1 MDTHIDHGEVKFNR
15 AIRILWIVYFIALL
29 NTLVVLVVHDWMY
42 KHQSLGVLVGAL
54 AFIIFVLCVFV
65 NFYCF
70 ALSRKARWA
79 KNLLLI
85 YSVFGLIMDILS
97 LAFKHDTLFSVAN
110 FGVAVVL
117 AGINLYYILYISA
130 NKQLSAFFHDAGYQ
144 TKSWYN
150 NRATIWL
157 TSIFAVSSMILM
169 GFGLA
174 LIVRTSSGG
183 ANADFITGS
192 QYFQGKVKT
201 KNFIKAFYW
210 WKRAA
215 NLGYAPAEDN
225 VGVCYSQGFGVP
237 QDFSKALYWYNK
249 AAAQGDAFAEMK
261 LGYAYLKG
269 NGVTKN
275 HDTAFSYFH
284 KSAAK
289 GFSDSEAMM
298 GLFYLNGFNVQ
309 KNAVVANS
317 WFEKAANQGNLS
329 AEYHLA
335 DDYYWGTGIGQDPMK
350 ALYWWKKAADQGG
363 NLGKKAAH
371 DIKVVEQGSV
381 K

>member
-1 MDTHIDHGEVKFNR
+1 MDTTIDQSEIKFITSIRVLWTVYYIGLPIDLILGVHIW
-15 AIRILWIVYFIALL
+15 L
-29 NTLVVLVVHDWMY
+29 Y
-42 KHQSLGVLVGAL
+42 KHQPLGVFVGVQAL
-54 AFIIFVLCVFV
+54 TISLACVMAILL
-65 NFYCF
+65 F
-70 ALSRKARWA
+70 ALSRKSRWA
-79 KNLLLI
+79 KNILFI
-85 YSVFGLIMDILS
+85 YFIFGFIGTILM
-97 LAFKHDTLFSVAN
+97 LAFKHATLFEITVYSA
-110 FGVAVVL
+110 GVVL
-117 AGINLYYILYISA
+117 AGINLYCILYISA
-130 NKQLSAFFHDAGYQ
+130 NKQLSAFFHDAGYKA
-144 TKSWYN
+144 KSWYN
-150 NRATIWL
+150 YRATIWL
-157 TSIFAVSSMILM
+157 TSIFVVSSMTLM
-169 GFGLA
+169 SFGLVLA
-174 LIVRTSSGG
+174 IKTSSGG
-183 ANADFITGS
+183 ANADYITGS

-225 VGVCYSQGFGVP
+225 VGVCYSHGFGVP
-237 QDFSKALYWYNK
+237 QDFSKALYWYKK
-249 AAAQGDAFAEMK
+249 AASQGDAFAEMK

-275 HDTAFSYFH
+275 HDTAFSYFN

-289 GFSDSEAMM
+289 GLSDSEAMM
-298 GLFYLNGFNVQ
+298 GLFYLNGFNVR

-329 AEYHLA
+329 AECYLA

-371 DIKVVEQGSV
+371 DIKLVEQGSV